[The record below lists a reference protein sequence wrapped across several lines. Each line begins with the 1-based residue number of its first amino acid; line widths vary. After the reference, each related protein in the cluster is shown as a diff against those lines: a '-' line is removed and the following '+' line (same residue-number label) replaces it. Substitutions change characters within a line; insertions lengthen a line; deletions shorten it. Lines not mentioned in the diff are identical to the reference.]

1 MELFGSS
8 GIRRIADRD
17 LLHIGQEVG
26 FALGKMQ
33 KDIIIGRDTRSSGN
47 SLKFA
52 LLSGLLSS
60 GVRCRDAG
68 IVPTPTLAAALSEG
82 QIGIMITASHNP
94 PEYNGI
100 KIFNADGSSF
110 DKEQQDV
117 LERLM
122 HNPVTVPWSEMQID
136 CPPYDQAIE
145 NHIGRIVKDIGTIDK
160 LKIVV
165 DCGCGAAAVITPYL
179 LQRLGCEV
187 IAINSHPSGFFP
199 HDIEP
204 IEKNLGD
211 LRRICREMKTVGIA
225 HDGDADRMMAVDEE
239 GNFISGDK
247 MLVILARQLNAK
259 SIVTTVDTSMVVEE
273 LGYHT
278 IRTKVGDTYVSEM
291 LRKGGDLGGEPSGA
305 WIFPRISLCPDGIY
319 GAALMAKMASK
330 TNVASVVKNI
340 PEYPMLRGSV
350 PGDTNEFP
358 KVFMALENLSPEKI
372 DKSDGYKLQ
381 FKDGWL
387 LCRPSG
393 TEPKIR
399 ITTEAKSEARAH
411 ELYEK
416 VVKIISNINQEKG

>member
-1 MELFGSS
+1 MELFGTS
-8 GIRRIADRD
+8 GIRRIADRH
-17 LLHIGQEVG
+17 LLRIGQEVG
-26 FALGKMQ
+26 LAFGKIQ
-33 KDIIIGRDTRSSGN
+33 KEIIIGRDTRTSGN
-47 SLKFA
+47 ALKFA

-60 GVRCRDAG
+60 GVKCRDAG
-68 IVPTPTLAAALSEG
+68 IIPTPTLAAALSDG
-82 QIGIMITASHNP
+82 QIGLMITASHNP

-100 KIFNADGSSF
+100 KILNSDGSSF
-110 DKEQQDV
+110 YGEQQDT
-117 LERLM
+117 LESLM
-122 HNPVTVPWSEMQID
+122 SDPVTAPWSEMQTV
-136 CPPYDQAIE
+136 CTPYDEAIE
-145 NHIGRIVKDIGTIDK
+145 NHITRIIKDLGTLNK
-160 LKIVV
+160 TKVVV
-165 DCGCGAAAVITPYL
+165 DCGCGAASVITPIL
-179 LQRLGCEV
+179 LRRLGCEV
-187 IAINSHPSGFFP
+187 IALNSHASGFFP

-211 LRRICREMKTVGIA
+211 LRRICRELKTMGIA

-247 MLVILARQLNAK
+247 MLVILAQQLNAK

-291 LRKGGDLGGEPSGA
+291 LRKGGDFGGEPSGA

-319 GAALMAKMASK
+319 GAALVAKMASN
-330 TNVASVVKNI
+330 THVASLVDKI

-350 PGDTNEFP
+350 PGDTNNFL
-358 KVFMALENLSPEKI
+358 KAIKALENLSPEKT

-399 ITTEAKSEARAH
+399 ITVEAKTEARAH

-416 VVKIISNINQEKG
+416 AENIITGTNQEKG

>member
-1 MELFGSS
+1 
-8 GIRRIADRD
+8 
-17 LLHIGQEVG
+17 
-26 FALGKMQ
+26 
-33 KDIIIGRDTRSSGN
+33 
-47 SLKFA
+47 
-52 LLSGLLSS
+52 
-60 GVRCRDAG
+60 
-68 IVPTPTLAAALSEG
+68 
-82 QIGIMITASHNP
+82 MITASHNP

-110 DKEQQDV
+110 DKEQQDE

-247 MLVILARQLNAK
+247 MLVILARHLNAK